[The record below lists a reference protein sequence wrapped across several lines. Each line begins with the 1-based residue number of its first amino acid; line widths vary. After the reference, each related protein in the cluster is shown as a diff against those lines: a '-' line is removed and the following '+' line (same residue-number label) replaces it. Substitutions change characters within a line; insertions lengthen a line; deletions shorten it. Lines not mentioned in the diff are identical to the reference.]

1 RDFSLVQTAPHNVPT
16 SNARARANIQKLKTM
31 INAFRGKK

>member
-1 RDFSLVQTAPHNVPT
+1 VPT

-31 INAFRGKK
+31 INGFRGKQ

>member
-1 RDFSLVQTAPHNVPT
+1 PT

-31 INAFRGKK
+31 INGFRGKK

>member
-1 RDFSLVQTAPHNVPT
+1 PT

-31 INAFRGKK
+31 VNGFRGKK

>member
-1 RDFSLVQTAPHNVPT
+1 

-31 INAFRGKK
+31 INGFRGKK

>member
-1 RDFSLVQTAPHNVPT
+1 NVST

-31 INAFRGKK
+31 INGFRGKK

>member
-1 RDFSLVQTAPHNVPT
+1 NVPT

-31 INAFRGKK
+31 INGFRGKQ